1 MSLSFLLPLGHGP
14 VLTEHEACLAFC
26 LLCFAWEDA
35 VGRSGM
41 PLLFLFLH
49 LC

>member
-1 MSLSFLLPLGHGP
+1 MGLSFLLTFGHGP
-14 VLTEHEACLAFC
+14 VLAEHGACSVFC

-41 PLLFLFLH
+41 PLLFLFLC